1 MLSEA
6 PVQVLV
12 NNAGLHVDAPLAG
25 MTQPQ
30 WTQVLG
36 VNLNGFFNV
45 TQPLLLP
52 MIRTRWGRVISISSV
67 SALIGNRGQANYA
80 AAKAGLHGATRS
92 LALEVATRGITVN
105 VGKISG
111 GIGKNTIPDAAE
123 AQVDFRFVTPGS
135 GEEMERAFRNAAAV
149 AAAGVAGSKVEVS
162 GGVKRQPLQR
172 TPESVQLM
180 EAYAE
185 CARAAGLGGA
195 ESPLLGGG
203 SDANTTSA
211 AGVPSIDGLGPRGKG
226 FHTNDEQ
233 IERATLL
240 PKTEALIR
248 FLLTA

>member
-1 MLSEA
+1 LVFEA
-6 PVQVLV
+6 GRAADAIITQRKGTGGLNVKAAGKAGHAG
-12 NNAGLHVDAPLAG
+12 NAHKE
-25 MTQPQ
+25 
-30 WTQVLG
+30 G
-36 VNLNGFFNV
+36 VNAIWALARF
-45 TQPLLLP
+45 
-52 MIRTRWGRVISISSV
+52 ID
-67 SALIGNRGQANYA
+67 SAQQLTDYG
-80 AAKAGLHGATRS
+80 
-92 LALEVATRGITVN
+92 RGITVN